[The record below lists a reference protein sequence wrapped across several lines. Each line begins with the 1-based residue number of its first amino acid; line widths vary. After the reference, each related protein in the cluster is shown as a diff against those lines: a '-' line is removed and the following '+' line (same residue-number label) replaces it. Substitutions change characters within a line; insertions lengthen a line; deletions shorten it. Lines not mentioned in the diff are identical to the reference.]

1 MAWEMRTIAE
11 ANSLDPYRPKTLEEF
26 AGARGG
32 VSAAVTADPNYVF
45 ARTMKAGREKTPYPT
60 GVPTQDD
67 ITATDILTPVEV
79 NATLTVP
86 NV

>member
-1 MAWEMRTIAE
+1 MAWEMRTSAE
-11 ANSLDPYRPKTLEEF
+11 ANSSDPYRPKTVEEQ

-32 VSAAVTADPNYVF
+32 VSAAVTTDPNYVF
-45 ARTMKAGREKTPYPT
+45 ARTRKVGLEKTPYPI
-60 GVPTQDD
+60 GVVTLDD
-67 ITATDILTPVEV
+67 ITQTDILTPVEV